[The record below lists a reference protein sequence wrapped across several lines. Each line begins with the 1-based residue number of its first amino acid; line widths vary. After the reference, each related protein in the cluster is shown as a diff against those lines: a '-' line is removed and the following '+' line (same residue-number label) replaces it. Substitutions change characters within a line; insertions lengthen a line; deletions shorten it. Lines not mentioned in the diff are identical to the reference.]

1 MKSIFST
8 TLVVILALIGW
19 QSCDIRNEENK
30 PAPSS
35 DNAVKKIDTSA
46 RAKPTTIRMLDSLY
60 DFKQVKEGEEVK
72 FSFRFENTGTNP
84 LVIEEAIASCGCT
97 VPEKPEKP
105 IMPGETGVIKAVFK
119 TDKRPGQA
127 EKTITVTSN
136 AIPEFPRLIIKGT
149 VIGNEQ

>member
-1 MKSIFST
+1 MKSVFTT
-8 TLVVILALIGW
+8 TLAVTLALISW

-30 PAPSS
+30 TANAP
-35 DNAVKKIDTSA
+35 NNPVKKIDTSA
-46 RAKPTTIRMLDSLY
+46 RAKPTTVRILDSLY

-97 VPEKPEKP
+97 VPEKPEDP

-149 VIGNEQ
+149 VIGKEQ